1 MQLLSRLLILAL
13 LPCSFAAVQ
22 MERLD
27 RGFIAIH
34 TPTNVFLSWR
44 LLTTD
49 PTNVSFNI
57 FEEGRKLNA
66 APIANATSF
75 QVTNSNGGALEL
87 RTESVTAKP
96 LSFTNYLSIP
106 LQLPAGY

>member
-1 MQLLSRLLILAL
+1 
-13 LPCSFAAVQ
+13 
-22 MERLD
+22 MEHLD

-49 PTNVSFNI
+49 STNIAFNI
-57 FEEGRKLNA
+57 FADGRKQNA
-66 APIANATSF
+66 APITNATSF
-75 QVTNSNGGALEL
+75 VFTNANASNFEL
-87 RTESVTAKP
+87 RSEAFTAKP

-106 LQLPAGY
+106 LNLPAGYTPNDASVGDLDG